1 MSFGEN
7 LPVRCLPTPIVSV
20 VHVRYWCMNIKYI
33 FLVTPVLFCVVIPT
47 FSINSFWSLL
57 LNSSFLWKFSF
68 LLVSLV
74 EFLVCDKNFLGL
86 SCWIPL
92 FRWFFCWFLYD
103 GEKFLVGSYLGS
115 FSMEINFWLV
125 LLLVSLRRGES
136 FSWFFFGVS
145 EKSSVGSLLV
155 SLRNL

>member
-1 MSFGEN
+1 MYEHKIYLFGHSCFV
-7 LPVRCLPTPIVSV
+7 LRCYSHLFD
-20 VHVRYWCMNIKYI
+20 KF
-33 FLVTPVLFCVVIPT
+33 FLV
-47 FSINSFWSLL
+47 SLVEFL
-57 LNSSFLWKFSF
+57 LSVKIFF